1 MRRTGFIS
9 LALVLLVACPV
20 WADGLIYG
28 LPPDGAWVLY
38 ALQQQSLLD
47 YPDGAERKFSDEEKR
62 ETAQTAF
69 GQGFLSIR
77 SVGTAPAGRG
87 KGRWIELE
95 QSSQMTGKSLAGTE
109 LEKGKRTIVI
119 KLLIPENRLAR
130 GEDPFSHVVKMYF
143 KDDDRKPEEITD
155 AQRRTYELDRFRPLF
170 PPPGKAVKRLT
181 RRPLV
186 TASLI
191 MGTLECEQL
200 TFASSY
206 DGPLAGGYGRWTW
219 HGEHR
224 VWLSDRVPFGVA
236 CLELDD
242 TSTQGPGGKESLVVT
257 QKVTSKGTTRLLIAE
272 MGTGARSRLAEGK

>member
-1 MRRTGFIS
+1 MPRTRFIS
-9 LALVLLVACPV
+9 LAVVLLVACPA
-20 WADGLIYG
+20 WADGLIYR

-38 ALQQQSLLD
+38 ASQQQGELD
-47 YPDGAERKFSDEEKR
+47 YPDGAKRELSDEDKR
-62 ETAQTAF
+62 ATPRTAF
-69 GQGFLSIR
+69 DQGFLTIR
-77 SVGTAPAGRG
+77 SVGTAPAGRE

-95 QSSQMTGKSLAGTE
+95 QSSQVTGKSLAGTE
-109 LEKGKRTIVI
+109 LEKGRRTIVI

-155 AQRRTYELDRFRPLF
+155 ARRRTYELDRFRPVF
-170 PPPGKAVKRLT
+170 PAPGKAVKRLT

-219 HGEHR
+219 AGEHR
-224 VWLSDRVPFGVA
+224 LWLSDRVPFGVA

-242 TSTQGPGGKESLVVT
+242 TSTQGPGPKDTDVVT
-257 QKVTSKGTTRLLIAE
+257 QKVTSKGTRRLVIAE
-272 MGTGARSRLAEGK
+272 MGTGARSGLAESK